1 MEARSKVSSCLA
13 IKGSLIDETYAVFR
27 GWDYAASKTD
37 NLKRARDENTIG
49 AKSAN
54 WAQNVSWAV
63 SRRFDPAGR
72 DRPLVELAKSGC
84 DREVWQPLLLYHL
97 TRDEVL
103 VRDFLVN
110 WLYPQLRA
118 GAYRLRAEDV
128 LPYLHA
134 LIKRSEFGVRGSG
147 FGVQQTELQTPD
159 AELRTLNPDPRPP
172 NPEPANWSESTTQ
185 RVASGLLRLAVDF
198 GLLTGTQSREFA
210 SYHLPEQ
217 SFLYLLHAMTD
228 REANARRVID
238 AEDWRM
244 YLMDAADVERELL
257 RLHQFRKLYYDV
269 AGSLAQI
276 KLPAAS
282 AADYVR
288 EIG

>member
-1 MEARSKVSSCLA
+1 MAW
-13 IKGSLIDETYAVFR
+13 T
-27 GWDYAASKTD
+27 
-37 NLKRARDENTIG
+37 LKRARQDNTID
-49 AKSAN
+49 ARSAN

-72 DRPLVELAKSGC
+72 DRPLVDLAKSGC
-84 DREVWQPLLLYHL
+84 DREVWKPLLLYHM
-97 TRDEVL
+97 TRDEFL
-103 VRDFLVN
+103 VRDFLIN
-110 WLYPQLRA
+110 WLYPQFSA

-128 LPYLHA
+128 LPYLQA
-134 LIKRSEFGVRGSG
+134 LIKGSG
-147 FGVQQTELQTPD
+147 FGVQGSGFRVQGSGFRVQGSVGGAQGSGFSGRGSGFRVRGSGVGGRGPEFGLLNDEP
-159 AELRTLNPDPRPP
+159 RTP
-172 NPEPANWSESTTQ
+172 NPEPYNNWSEATTK
-185 RVASGLLRLAVDF
+185 RVASGLLRIGVDF

-217 SFLYLLHAMTD
+217 SFIYLLHAMTD

-244 YLMDAADVERELL
+244 YLMSAADVERELL
-257 RLHQFRKLYYDV
+257 RLHQFRKLHYEV

-276 KLPAAS
+276 NLPAAS
-282 AADYVR
+282 AAEYVR